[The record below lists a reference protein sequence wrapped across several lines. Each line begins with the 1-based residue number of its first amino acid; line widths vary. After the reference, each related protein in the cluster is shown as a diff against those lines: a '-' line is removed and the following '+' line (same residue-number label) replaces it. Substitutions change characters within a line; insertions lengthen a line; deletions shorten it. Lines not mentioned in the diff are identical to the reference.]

1 MFLDSPNQASRYQG
15 TLLKTVKDRV
25 FQAMHKPEPYFVSA
39 LAAYRF
45 EYALRKLANEER
57 DIRPFKY
64 FLLYA
69 FRVRFEPDDFPGA
82 GNKKIADYCKKLGAH
97 LADTT
102 KAKAAFDETVLIVRE
117 ALGKLSLPVARD
129 SAKSRPLVE
138 EVKKVAIAR
147 RETESGAATP

>member
-1 MFLDSPNQASRYQG
+1 MAGQ

-25 FQAMHKPEPYFVSA
+25 FQSSHKPESYFVAA

-45 EYALRKLANEER
+45 EIAIRKLTNEER

-69 FRVRFEPDDFPGA
+69 FRSRFEEEEFPGA
-82 GNKKIADYCKKLGAH
+82 GGKKIATYSNALKDQ
-97 LADTT
+97 LADTS
-102 KAKAAFDETVLIVRE
+102 KAKQAFDEAVMIVRQ
-117 ALGKLSLPVARD
+117 ALAASGLPVARD

-138 EVKKVAIAR
+138 EVKRIATAR
-147 RETESGAATP
+147 RLAALATPIPEAG